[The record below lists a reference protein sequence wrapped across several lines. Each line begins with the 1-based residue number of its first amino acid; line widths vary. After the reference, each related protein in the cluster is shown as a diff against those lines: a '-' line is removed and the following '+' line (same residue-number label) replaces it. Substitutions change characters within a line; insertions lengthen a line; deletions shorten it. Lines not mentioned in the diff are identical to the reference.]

1 MSSLFLKYPKNTLVQ
16 IDTIPK
22 VNISTVIRVVTS
34 IVPPNSTPL
43 NYKAVDDGYLLTFA
57 NEKSINS
64 FFTPANIIK
73 LKEFNLTPTLS
84 PHSKNNREIYI
95 PGVTKYIY
103 YLPKDKIIAEI
114 KQKNNIDC
122 LIINLFTSTGGTRYL
137 VITTD
142 SRASRDN
149 ILKSSV
155 KLFDTEFKPQPK
167 LQTKQPQQQSP
178 LRSYNAGGSRAPVQL
193 PSQFSQLR
201 RENRSQSSSWRNP
214 PSPTYEFYR
223 IDSAQANKVALPRN
237 SDWAGPR
244 RTTVTPSTDKT
255 NLTVLKPR
263 ARPNT
268 PSKIRPTTGAP
279 PSTPSMCVPSYPEVA
294 PPPAISVNPVLQQR
308 QVTPVIDH
316 SLTPPI
322 QPVRQE
328 PRPDLPAAT
337 TRNENQ
343 QQNTHMPSLH
353 VPSKPPQQKQNHP
366 Q

>member
-57 NEKSINS
+57 NEKSINL

-142 SRASRDN
+142 SRVSRDN
-149 ILKSSV
+149 VLKSSV
-155 KLFDTEFKPQPK
+155 KLLT
-167 LQTKQPQQQSP
+167 LNLS
-178 LRSYNAGGSRAPVQL
+178 
-193 PSQFSQLR
+193 
-201 RENRSQSSSWRNP
+201 RSQNYKPSSHN
-214 PSPTYEFYR
+214 
-223 IDSAQANKVALPRN
+223 N
-237 SDWAGPR
+237 SLHCD
-244 RTTVTPSTDKT
+244 
-255 NLTVLKPR
+255 
-263 ARPNT
+263 
-268 PSKIRPTTGAP
+268 PTTLEAAELPCNSLHSFHNYGVKIDLKAALGA
-279 PSTPSMCVPSYPEVA
+279 T
-294 PPPAISVNPVLQQR
+294 PPAQLMNS
-308 QVTPVIDH
+308 TG
-316 SLTPPI
+316 
-322 QPVRQE
+322 
-328 PRPDLPAAT
+328 
-337 TRNENQ
+337 
-343 QQNTHMPSLH
+343 
-353 VPSKPPQQKQNHP
+353 
-366 Q
+366 

>member
-57 NEKSINS
+57 NEKSINL
-64 FFTPANIIK
+64 FFTPANLIK

-167 LQTKQPQQQSP
+167 LQTTQPQQQSP
-178 LRSYNAGGSRAPVQL
+178 QRSYNAGGSRAPVQL

-237 SDWAGPR
+237 
-244 RTTVTPSTDKT
+244 T
-255 NLTVLKPR
+255 
-263 ARPNT
+263 
-268 PSKIRPTTGAP
+268 
-279 PSTPSMCVPSYPEVA
+279 
-294 PPPAISVNPVLQQR
+294 
-308 QVTPVIDH
+308 
-316 SLTPPI
+316 
-322 QPVRQE
+322 
-328 PRPDLPAAT
+328 
-337 TRNENQ
+337 
-343 QQNTHMPSLH
+343 
-353 VPSKPPQQKQNHP
+353 
-366 Q
+366 